1 MNELQES
8 IKPAVFLDRD
18 GTVCEEV
25 GYLKDSQK
33 LHLIRGSAEA
43 IRIINHHG
51 WKVVIISNQSGI
63 ARGYMNEA
71 EVEAVN
77 DALLQKLNR
86 QKAYVDRIY
95 YCPHHPQ
102 GSPPYNI
109 SCDCRKPASGMLL
122 RAAEELKLDLKNSL
136 VIGDKLTDVETA
148 NRLQISGILVL
159 TGFGE
164 GESKSM
170 HNPVLSKKPVYI
182 AKNLLDAIRWWFS
195 RNNNKLL

>member
-1 MNELQES
+1 MNESQE
-8 IKPAVFLDRD
+8 IKKPAVFLDRD

-25 GYLKDSQK
+25 GYLKNLEK
-33 LHLIRGSAEA
+33 LHLIDGSAEA
-43 IRIINHHG
+43 VRIINRHG

-71 EVEAVN
+71 EVEVVN
-77 DALLQKLNR
+77 DTLLQKLNHE
-86 QKAYVDRIY
+86 KAHVDGIY

-102 GSPPYNI
+102 GNPPYNI
-109 SCDCRKPASGMLL
+109 SCNCRKPASGMLL
-122 RAAEELKLDLKNSL
+122 RAAKELKIDLRRSL
-136 VIGDKLTDVETA
+136 VVGDKLTDVETA

-170 HNPVLSKKPVYI
+170 DNPVLSKKPVYI
-182 AKNLLDAIRWWFS
+182 ARNLLNAIRWWFS
-195 RNNNKLL
+195 QNNHKLH